1 MRSRRTT
8 VGAALSAAVGLMLL
22 TVGCSGTGST
32 GKPAGTTQGS
42 GTGGTVTLSLA
53 TPMGA
58 SDEFRAFLQNVRTLS
73 HDSIQI
79 SAEFNAH
86 HEEGPDFEEQLF
98 NDVQSGRVDLAALG
112 SRVFDIRRAPALGVL
127 TAPLLINSFAAE
139 EKVLGAP
146 VAERMIREVDGGGL
160 TGVGLLPGSLR
171 RPFGAGTPLLGPDD
185 YKGRTIGIQE
195 SKVADS
201 TLRALGAK
209 PQWFGAGSSVA
220 AFDGFEQQ
228 LVSVNGSRYDE
239 AGMIGTANVVLWPR
253 PIVLVANTK
262 VIERLGKDER
272 KLLQDAA
279 REAVHGAG
287 ADLREQEHRALESLC
302 ARGQKFATA
311 NPAQLTALRKA
322 VQPVYDQLSRDR
334 RTKEYLETVT
344 ALVRDVPA
352 EPPVSCKD

>member
-8 VGAALSAAVGLMLL
+8 VGAALSSAVGLILL
-22 TVGCSGTGST
+22 AGGCSDTASAV
-32 GKPAGTTQGS
+32 KPASSAHTGTARP
-42 GTGGTVTLSLA
+42 VVLSLA

-73 HDSIQI
+73 HDKIQI

-86 HEEGPDFEEQLF
+86 HEEGPDFEEQLLL
-98 NDVQSGRVDLAALG
+98 DVQSGRVDLAALG
-112 SRVFDIRRAPALGVL
+112 SRVFDIRRAPALGAL
-127 TAPLLINSFAAE
+127 TAPLLINSFDAE

-146 VAERMIREVDGGGL
+146 VAEHMIREVDGGGL

-171 RPFGAGTPLLGPDD
+171 RPFGARTPLLGPED

-201 TLRALGAK
+201 TVRALGAK
-209 PQWFGAGSSVA
+209 PQWFGAGSPVA
-220 AFDGFEQQ
+220 DFDGFEQQ

-253 PIVLVANTK
+253 PIALVANTK
-262 VIERLGKDER
+262 AFERLSEDQRRLLR
-272 KLLQDAA
+272 KAA
-279 REAVHGAG
+279 RQAVHGAG
-287 ADLREQEHRALESLC
+287 ADLREQERSALESLC
-302 ARGQKFATA
+302 ARGQKFAA
-311 NPAQLTALRKA
+311 ASPAQLTALRKA

-334 RTKEYLETVT
+334 RTKEYLDTIT
-344 ALVRDVPA
+344 TLVRGVPP
-352 EPPVSCKD
+352 EPPLSCKD